1 MAISQKK
8 INLESLSNR
17 IMLLL
22 VQFQARTQS
31 GSLDDGLVWTTNM
44 IAGQLRI
51 PTNDVSVAL
60 IGLLKLGYVEQRG
73 KEWVKTVDGETLFL
87 EEIRDARIRTS
98 SVEFREEALTGM
110 TKCGN
115 ESKLTRAA
123 LPSLSEQSHRNKE
136 EDAIIEVSMRSS
148 AIRTISKDLDMS
160 PDEVVDG
167 LRTGRVGRC
176 KGIDGVGHWGIFHK
190 RSESGWKHLCKTCL
204 NRNRKRNK

>member
-51 PTNDVSVAL
+51 PTADVSVAL

-73 KEWVKTVDGETLFL
+73 KEWVKTIDGETLFL
-87 EEIRDARIRTS
+87 EEIRDTRIKTS
-98 SVEFREEALTGM
+98 SVEFRDEALTGI
-110 TKCGN
+110 TKNGN
-115 ESKLTRAA
+115 RSKLTRAA
-123 LPSLSEQSHRNKE
+123 LPSLSEPSHGHRNKE
-136 EDAIIEVSMRSS
+136 EDAAIEVSMRSS
-148 AIRTISKDLDMS
+148 AIRTIAKDLDMS
-160 PDEVVDG
+160 LDEVAEG

-190 RSESGWKHLCKTCL
+190 RSEGGWKHLCKNCL
-204 NRNRKRNK
+204 NRNRK